1 MATAKANALPHLVHF
16 VIRPA
21 LVEAKLMT
29 EKHARD
35 AVYVA
40 TLTEELRNI
49 ELKIAAT
56 EETLQLGSAS
66 DSSQPGPSRD
76 LRDWTDARWIRE
88 KSCEL
93 DQRLRRIEES
103 SKLR

>member
-49 ELKIAAT
+49 ELKITVT
-56 EETLQLGSAS
+56 EETLQLGSVS
-66 DSSQPGPSRD
+66 GSSEPRSSREP
-76 LRDWTDARWIRE
+76 RDWTDARWISE
-88 KSCEL
+88 KSSEL
-93 DQRLRRIEES
+93 DLRLRRIEES

>member
-1 MATAKANALPHLVHF
+1 MATAKANPLPHLVHY
-16 VIRPA
+16 VIRPT

-56 EETLQLGSAS
+56 EETMQMGSLT
-66 DSSQPGPSRD
+66 DSSQPGPGRVPREWS
-76 LRDWTDARWIRE
+76 DAGWIRE
-88 KSCEL
+88 KSSEL
-93 DQRLRRIEES
+93 DRRLRRIEKS